1 MLTFKYIQMKNQKL
15 YTNRIYLVIIALTVM
30 VSGCKDGWLDEQP
43 LAQLS
48 EGSFWQ
54 SESDAMLALTGIYR
68 GSNPGSNTY
77 TNELLCMAS
86 MTDDSGYKFGDV
98 GVIYSGYFNE
108 GDGQVVKAIWD
119 RSYRT
124 IFKANYFLEN
134 IGDVEMDE
142 SKKAMFIAEA
152 RFLRAYEYF
161 YMSVIYGGV
170 PLITQ
175 TLTIEEAND
184 QSRNT
189 LQEIVDFCISEL
201 TASAA
206 DLPATRPGNEKG
218 RILKAAPLAVKGRL
232 LMIHK
237 RWAEAVSTYKEVID
251 LNAHSIDPRYK
262 EIFEESG
269 EDSDEIILSTN
280 CIAGLYGNPQNQ
292 RNYHPD
298 FYGGYQED
306 NVFQNLV
313 DAFLMT
319 DGMSIDE
326 SPLYDPQNPYD
337 NRDPRLYASVFLPGY
352 TMFRGVLYEGHPD
365 KTSSGIA
372 NLPGATGYG
381 WKKYVTEDYNGD
393 WASSGDDIIH
403 IRYAEVLLSYLE
415 SKLENGD
422 EITQDLLDQTI
433 NLVRAREAVDMPAV
447 TETNA
452 DELREIVRRE
462 RRVEFCLERLIRYMD
477 IRRWGIFMDVMDR
490 KFYGMKLTDSP
501 DNYTDYRVETEGP
514 YRGHYIAIDK
524 RGSYTENNTVLPIP
538 LYEININPDLQ
549 QNPGY

>member
-1 MLTFKYIQMKNQKL
+1 M
-15 YTNRIYLVIIALTVM
+15 A
-30 VSGCKDGWLDEQP
+30 SGCKDNWLDEQP
-43 LAQLS
+43 LDQLS

-54 SESDAMLALTGIYR
+54 SESDALLALTGLYN

-86 MTDDSGYKFGDV
+86 MTDDSGYKFGDI
-98 GVIYSGYFNE
+98 GVIYSGYFKE
-108 GDGQVVKAIWD
+108 SDSQVVKAIWD

-124 IFKANYFLEN
+124 IFKVNYFLEN
-134 IGDVEMDE
+134 IGEVEMDE
-142 SKKAMFIAEA
+142 SKKAELIAEA

-161 YMSVIYGGV
+161 YMSVLYGGV
-170 PLITQ
+170 PLITN
-175 TLTIEEAND
+175 TLSIEEANN
-184 QSRNT
+184 QTRNS
-189 LQEIVDFCISEL
+189 LQDIVDFVISEM
-201 TASAA
+201 TASAT
-206 DLPATRPGNEKG
+206 DLPAERPANEKG
-218 RILKAAPLAVKGRL
+218 RILKAAPLAVKGRM

-237 RWAEAVSTYKEVID
+237 RWGEAVTTYKEIID

-262 EIFEESG
+262 EIFEEAG
-269 EDSDEIILSTN
+269 ENSDEIILSTN

-306 NVFQNLV
+306 NVFQNLI
-313 DAFLMT
+313 DDFLMT
-319 DGMSIDE
+319 DGLPIEE
-326 SPLYDPQNPYD
+326 SPLYDPQNPYE

-372 NLPGATGYG
+372 SLPGATGYG

-422 EITQDLLDQTI
+422 DITQDLLDLTI
-433 NLVRAREAVDMPAV
+433 NQVRGREEVSMPAV
-447 TETNA
+447 TETNP
-452 DELREIVRRE
+452 DNLREIVRRE
-462 RRVEFCLERLIRYMD
+462 RRIEFCLERLIRYMD
-477 IRRWGIFMDVMDR
+477 IRRWGIFMNVMDR
-490 KFYGMKLTDSP
+490 KFYGMKLTDNP
-501 DNYTDYRVETEGP
+501 ANYTDYRVEKEGP
-514 YRGHYIAIDK
+514 YKGHYIAIDK
-524 RGSYTENNTVLPIP
+524 RGSYTEANTLIPIP
-538 LYEININPDLQ
+538 LYEININPELQ